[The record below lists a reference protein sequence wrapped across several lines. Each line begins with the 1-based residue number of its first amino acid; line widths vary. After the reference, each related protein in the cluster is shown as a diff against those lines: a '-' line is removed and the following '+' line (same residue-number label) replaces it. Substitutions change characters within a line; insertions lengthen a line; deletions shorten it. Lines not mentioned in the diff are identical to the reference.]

1 MTSRGTARQGRYQ
14 ARELLGRGGTA
25 DVYRGFDTRLG
36 RPVAIKR
43 LRPDLAPNPIFR
55 ARFRREA
62 QAAAKL
68 CNPSIVA
75 VYDSGEE
82 RDETGSSSPFIVMEL
97 VEGCTL
103 RDTLR
108 SEGTVGPQRALQLT
122 SAVLDALACSHAA
135 GIVHRD
141 IKPGNV
147 LISQDGTVK
156 VADFGIARM
165 ASDPSGTVTSAGT
178 VLGTAHYI
186 SPEQG
191 RGEPVDVRSDIYSVG
206 CMLYELLVGRPP
218 FTSDTLVGILYK
230 HISEAPEPP
239 SQANSEVPAEIDT
252 IVLKALAKDPAERY
266 QSACE
271 MRAEI
276 DDVLLPPQP
285 ASSSTPDPAPG
296 SASSPASESL
306 AEDEDSPVLL
316 EEPTTVL
323 LSRPAGRTVAVQEP
337 AADLSGS
344 PLGRFPEPSPTHP
357 GGWSAAL
364 PLGDLSRTDIVDS
377 PAWPYAEPAVT
388 EIGEPAVLGE
398 FMTEEPT
405 TTMRQHSAGRLVAAA
420 LVGVVALLLGVGV
433 LGLTRAGQ
441 PPAAAAAVNVPA
453 VLGFRQAAAET
464 ALRNAHLVPRFELV
478 VGAGDAPV
486 GIAVTQS
493 PSAGTSA
500 PSGSTVTVLITI
512 RPGVAALVDPP
523 RPQPTSVPY
532 GKVSSPDV
540 LAGDPVHRTDSTS
553 HRPTRDSAATSSG
566 SGSGSTS
573 GGDALNGTK
582 KPKGKGK
589 HSKDG

>member
-82 RDETGSSSPFIVMEL
+82 RDETGSPSPFIVMEL

-103 RDTLR
+103 RDRLR
-108 SEGTVGPQRALQLT
+108 SEGTVGPEHALQLT

-276 DDVLLPPQP
+276 DDVLLAPQP
-285 ASSSTPDPAPG
+285 ASSSTPDPAPV

-306 AEDEDSPVLL
+306 AEGEDSPMLL

-323 LSRPAGRTVAVQEP
+323 LSRPAGRTVAVQES
-337 AADLSGS
+337 ATDLSGS
-344 PLGRFPEPSPTHP
+344 PLGRFPEPSPAHT
-357 GGWSAAL
+357 GGSAAS
-364 PLGDLSRTDIVDS
+364 PRGDLSRTDIAES
-377 PAWPYAEPAVT
+377 PAWPSAELAAT

-398 FMTEEPT
+398 FLTEEPT
-405 TTMRQHSAGRLVAAA
+405 TTLRQHSAGRLVAAA

-441 PPAAAAAVNVPA
+441 PPAAAAAAVNVPA

-464 ALRNAHLVPRFELV
+464 TLRNAHLVPRFELV
-478 VGAGDAPV
+478 VGAADAPV
-486 GIAVTQS
+486 GIAITQT

-500 PSGSTVTVLITI
+500 PSGSTVTVIITI
-512 RPGVAALVDPP
+512 RPSLAALVDPP
-523 RPQPTSVPY
+523 RSQPTNVPY
-532 GKVSSPDV
+532 GKESSPDV
-540 LAGDPVHRTDSTS
+540 LVADPVHRTGTTS

-566 SGSGSTS
+566 SGSGTTS
-573 GGDALNGTK
+573 GGDAQKETK
-582 KPKGKGK
+582 NPKDKGK
-589 HSKDG
+589 HSKDD

>member
-1 MTSRGTARQGRYQ
+1 
-14 ARELLGRGGTA
+14 L
-25 DVYRGFDTRLG
+25 
-36 RPVAIKR
+36 
-43 LRPDLAPNPIFR
+43 R

-103 RDTLR
+103 RDALR
-108 SEGTVGPQRALQLT
+108 SEGTVDPERALQLT

-165 ASDPSGTVTSAGT
+165 TSDPSGTVTSAGT

-206 CMLYELLVGRPP
+206 CMLYELLVGKPP

-239 SQANSEVPAEIDT
+239 SQANSKVPPEIDA

-276 DDVLLPPQP
+276 DDVLLAP
-285 ASSSTPDPAPG
+285 ASPSTPDPAHI
-296 SASSPASESL
+296 SASSPASESP
-306 AEDEDSPVLL
+306 AGGESPVLL

-323 LSRPAGRTVAVQEP
+323 LSRPAGQTVAGQEP
-337 AADLSGS
+337 LADLSG
-344 PLGRFPEPSPTHP
+344 EPS
-357 GGWSAAL
+357 A
-364 PLGDLSRTDIVDS
+364 
-377 PAWPYAEPAVT
+377 T
-388 EIGEPAVLGE
+388 EIGKRYVLGA
-398 FMTEEPT
+398 FLTEEPT
-405 TTMRQHSAGRLVAAA
+405 TTLPRHSARRLAAAA
-420 LVGVVALLLGVGV
+420 LVGVVALLLAAGV
-433 LGLTRAGQ
+433 LGFTRAGQ
-441 PPAAAAAVNVPA
+441 PPAAVAAVSVPA
-453 VLGFRQAAAET
+453 VLGFRQAAVET
-464 ALRNAHLVPRFELV
+464 ALRNAHLVPRFEVV
-478 VGAGDAPV
+478 VGAADAPV
-486 GIAVTQS
+486 GIAITQS
-493 PSAGTSA
+493 PTAGTSA
-500 PSGSTVTVLITI
+500 PSGSTVTVIITI
-512 RPGVAALVDPP
+512 RPGLAAVVDPP
-523 RPQPTSVPY
+523 RSQPTNVPY
-532 GKVSSPDV
+532 GRESSPDV
-540 LAGDPVHRTDSTS
+540 VAADPVHRTGTTS
-553 HRPTRDSAATSSG
+553 HRPARDSAATRSG
-566 SGSGSTS
+566 PGSKTSTS
-573 GGDALNGTK
+573 GGHAQREIR
-582 KPKGKGK
+582 KPRDKGK
-589 HSKDG
+589 HSKDD